1 MNEEAKDLIDKISQI
16 SDKVKTELK
25 PLVIKLSDNIAK
37 NINHP
42 EMVNIAKQHNIENPT
57 EKDVGTIMEHLRKKY
72 EWSFSHN
79 TLYRHLNKKYY
90 EAKVESYSDPVR
102 IDAILKDPE
111 RLAKLEEKIRDFKRK
126 NSPAKPI
133 ITKDMIKN
141 GDKYTW
147 SCHLAEELAD
157 IAIKMEKEHSAVNE
171 LGQPLNQHDDSLCKE
186 YAKRAKM
193 VRDSRFA
200 TNANAYE
207 AIICACNTTQSLKNA
222 IRGEWEFKTFW
233 EILKDMK
240 DCRECIHEK
249 CEEEQCNHE
258 CHRVVRP
265 MTTKGLKYAIKTNDD
280 LKELDE
286 HIKRLQ
292 LMDNDNCKIGKIL
305 LENPKTKK
313 LVGATEIKK
322 LIYSHIEKDECLQ
335 CDLFLE
341 KNPNFFESF
350 K

>member
-1 MNEEAKDLIDKISQI
+1 MNPEAQDLIDKISNI
-16 SDKVKTELK
+16 SEKVKGQIE
-25 PLVIKLSDNIAK
+25 PLVKKLSENLAK

-42 EMVNIAKQHNIENPT
+42 EIINMAKQYGIDRPT
-57 EKDVGTIMEHLRKKY
+57 EKDVGTILQHLRKKHN
-72 EWSFSHN
+72 WSFSK
-79 TLYRHLNKKYY
+79 TSLYTYLDSKYY
-90 EAKVESYSDPVR
+90 DSTVKEYTQPVR
-102 IDAILKDPE
+102 LEAIFKDPE
-111 RLAKLEEKIRDFKRK
+111 RLAELKEKIKDHERK
-126 NSPAKPI
+126 NSPAKDI
-133 ITKDMIKN
+133 ITKARVDDME
-141 GDKYTW
+141 KYTW
-147 SCHLAEELAD
+147 SCHLAEELAN
-157 IAIKMEKEHSAVNE
+157 IAIKMEKEHKE
-171 LGQPLNQHDDSLCKE
+171 KHDDELCKE

-200 TNANAYE
+200 TNANSYE

-233 EILKDMK
+233 EILDDMK
-240 DCRECIHEK
+240 DCRECIQSK
-249 CEEEQCNHE
+249 CEAEKCNHE

-265 MTTKGLKYAIKTNDD
+265 MTTKGLKYAIKTNED

-292 LMDNDNCKIGKIL
+292 LMDNDICKIGKIL

-313 LVGATEIKK
+313 LVGMVEIKK

-341 KNPNFFESF
+341 KNPNFFDSLN
-350 K
+350 